1 MSVDTVKPLTNPMT
15 MKIIASSALP
25 TGAETEKVL
34 QIANDAELADIAASG
49 ALQGVARVELN
60 FPKFTDGR
68 AFSQAVLLRR
78 RYGFAGDIRATG
90 DVLIDQLVQM
100 HRSGFTSAVL
110 AEGQNPEVAERQFAR
125 YSAFYQGD
133 ALQPRPLFAREGA

>member
-1 MSVDTVKPLTNPMT
+1 M
-15 MKIIASSALP
+15 
-25 TGAETEKVL
+25 

-49 ALQGVARVELN
+49 ALQGVERVELH

-78 RYGFAGDIRATG
+78 RFGFAGDIRATG

-100 HRSGFTSAVL
+100 ARCGFDVAVL
-110 AEGQNPEVAERQFAR
+110 REGLDMADAQRQFNR
-125 YSAFYQGD
+125 FKGFYQGD
-133 ALQPRPLFAREGA
+133 VTEPLPHFRKAA